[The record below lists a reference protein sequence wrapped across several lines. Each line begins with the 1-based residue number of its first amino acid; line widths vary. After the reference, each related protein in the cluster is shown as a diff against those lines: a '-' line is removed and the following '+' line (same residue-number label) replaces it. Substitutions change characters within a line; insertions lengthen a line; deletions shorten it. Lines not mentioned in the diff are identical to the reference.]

1 MDFSR
6 PANLERKK
14 IKPLPVIEEAMN
26 IAKYYK
32 RTRGKVS
39 LLPVPQNLPTING
52 IHDQLVQVILNL
64 ILNALAASDV
74 LEIITFTAFDLAT
87 AIDKA
92 LFDAK
97 GDILVATAADTPGKL
112 TVGTDGYVLTAN
124 SGTATGLSWAA
135 GLPTQTSNSGKYL
148 TTDGTSASW
157 GAITT
162 DPTPTV
168 FMLGGM

>member
-1 MDFSR
+1 M
-6 PANLERKK
+6 
-14 IKPLPVIEEAMN
+14 
-26 IAKYYK
+26 
-32 RTRGKVS
+32 
-39 LLPVPQNLPTING
+39 
-52 IHDQLVQVILNL
+52 
-64 ILNALAASDV
+64 
-74 LEIITFTAFDLAT
+74 AT

-112 TVGTDGYVLTAN
+112 TVGVDGYVLTAD
-124 SGTATGLSWAA
+124 SSTATGLKWAA
-135 GLPTQTSNSGKYL
+135 GLPSQASNSGKYL
-148 TTDGTSASW
+148 TTDGSSASW